1 MSTEYVYNISI
12 RLTRR
17 REVDKGKYANSDIFV
32 DYENLQ
38 KRGQLLLT
46 DQRVM
51 MCVKNDLF
59 GGWQTEWTHRWSEM
73 MHVRGVEKGIELL
86 LGEKNRK
93 VLGLFGSSE
102 QQKKL
107 IVMARS
113 VREQQLVDTMQ
124 SHVRMGQN

>member
-1 MSTEYVYNISI
+1 MCVLY
-12 RLTRR
+12 
-17 REVDKGKYANSDIFV
+17 REVDKGKFANSDVFV
-32 DYENLQ
+32 DYENLH

-51 MCVKNDLF
+51 LCVKNDLF
-59 GGWQTEWTHRWSEM
+59 GAWQTDWTYRWSEM

-107 IVMARS
+107 IVMVQN
-113 VREQQLVDTMQ
+113 VRQKQLIDTMQ
-124 SHVRMGQN
+124 SYVRMGQH